1 MVTLPI
7 LPLVSRLVQRILQV
21 TQGTKE
27 PHRKVRERRKER
39 EKERN
44 RLQVKKLFSKQQ
56 KVTNGYWILPNY
68 NHMTHLVVQTS
79 TFCTMLF

>member
-1 MVTLPI
+1 MVTLPV
-7 LPLVSRLVQRILQV
+7 LPLVSRLVQRIQQA
-21 TQGTKE
+21 TQRTKE

-56 KVTNGYWILPNY
+56 QVTNGYWILPNY
-68 NHMTHLVVQTS
+68 NDS
-79 TFCTMLF
+79 PCCSN